1 MNDHILLALY
11 GGSATVFF
19 VIGLV
24 FVRYWKTQR
33 ERLFGLFAAAF
44 WCFAAGLAIRV
55 VTGIDEQR
63 AYVFIPRLL
72 GFLLIIVAIF
82 DKNRRA
88 RSLDK
93 QSARRA
99 NGS

>member
-1 MNDHILLALY
+1 MSEHVLSALY

-19 VIGLV
+19 MIGLV
-24 FVRYWKTQR
+24 FVRYWKNQR
-33 ERLFGLFAAAF
+33 ERLFGFFAAAF
-44 WCFAAGLAIRV
+44 WCFAIGLVIRV

-63 AYVFIPRLL
+63 AYVFIPRLV

-88 RSLDK
+88 VAASRP
-93 QSARRA
+93 ARRTDA
-99 NGS
+99 K